1 MQKKPMIGV
10 IVGRVYE
17 SVQKVMLE
25 GIIAQAEKYNFD
37 TAIISNIHNASY
49 MEYFAFVEVENKIV
63 GFINVGESDE
73 KEYSNCTVYFVGGLF
88 QNGGRNPFVASKRRG
103 RNPLRRYGRRV
114 RQQYYVRY

>member
-25 GIIAQAEKYNFD
+25 GIISQAEKYNFD

-49 MEYFAFVEVENKIV
+49 MEYFAFIEVENKIYEL
-63 GFINVGESDE
+63 IESPQLDGII
-73 KEYSNCTVYFVGGLF
+73 VM
-88 QNGGRNPFVASKRRG
+88 GRSARPHTFCRS
-103 RNPLRRYGRRV
+103 LRLGAGCGV
-114 RQQYYVRY
+114 CS